1 MAKRAKVSELKTNTD
16 CWMYALKYLPK
27 LERLPAA
34 MRGEIFKKLFE
45 LARIAKLTKRQK
57 NAYYKSLHDMGIV
70 KIKISNLENTVITQG
85 NTIMAQGNTIIA
97 LQNNNAAQGNTI
109 MALQNNNAALQKQV
123 AAYQRKY
130 GALEGA
136 K

>member
-1 MAKRAKVSELKTNTD
+1 
-16 CWMYALKYLPK
+16 
-27 LERLPAA
+27 

-45 LARIAKLTKRQK
+45 LARIAKLTKRQQ

-70 KIKISNLENTVITQG
+70 KIKISNLENTV
-85 NTIMAQGNTIIA
+85 
-97 LQNNNAAQGNTI
+97 AAQGNTI
-109 MALQNNNAALQKQV
+109 TAQGNTITAQGNTITALQKQV